1 MRTMPLS
8 DVSVLRLF
16 FCLRV
21 FLFLDGTG
29 LLAPQQGEDMAILL
43 RRGEACLARHG
54 LREYFIK

>member
-1 MRTMPLS
+1 MRKVPPDMRTMPLS

-21 FLFLDGTG
+21 FLFLDETG

-43 RRGEACLARHG
+43 RYG
-54 LREYFIK
+54 LREYVIK